1 MKFFILFF
9 LLFSCSTVPTNHPKF
24 TVVKCGFVFDSK
36 SGAWIKDQTLLI
48 RNGIISEVNPKSI
61 PSGALVLDYSKQY
74 VIPGLIDAHTHV
86 FLDDPTFTK
95 EFAQG
100 LLDFVQKTSDQQRT
114 ELGRA
119 RLKSLLQSG
128 FTSVRDLGNNG
139 DVAVSSVNEGSRIY
153 SSGDGFSPQFGQF
166 PQGTAEKIIWK
177 EYRPLTKLP
186 EDFPYD
192 LVKVYADEE
201 PNYSFADQKTLN
213 HLVHEAHK
221 RKLKVAAH
229 GILKEGIERAINA
242 NVDSLE
248 HGSEISDDQLR
259 SLSKKDIILV
269 PTYAD
274 VLLSLPLLKKYKIS
288 QTDEVVNRNCGNI
301 KRALSYKVPLAFGSD
316 NYFSFE
322 KENLSFGEATLEILL
337 AYEKCGM
344 NPLQLLRAST
354 FEAARTMGKEK
365 VVGQITIGAHADF
378 IVLKNNP
385 SESLKE
391 LKTPYAI
398 YQDGKKVD

>member
-1 MKFFILFF
+1 MKFFFIIL
-9 LLFSCSTVPTNHPKF
+9 LLFSCSTVPTNHSKF

-36 SGAWIKDQTLLI
+36 NGEWIKDQTLLI
-48 RNGIISEVNPKSI
+48 SNGIISEINPKSI
-61 PSGALVLDYSKQY
+61 PSGALILDYSKQF

-86 FLDDPTFTK
+86 FLDDPTYTK
-95 EFAQG
+95 DFSQG
-100 LLDFVQKTSDQQRT
+100 LLEFVQKTNDQQRT

-139 DVAVSSVNEGSRIY
+139 DVAVSKVTDGSRIY
-153 SSGDGFSPQFGQF
+153 SSGDGFSPQYGQF

-201 PNYSFADQKTLN
+201 PNYSFAEQKTLN
-213 HLVHEAHK
+213 HIVHEAHK

-229 GILKEGIERAINA
+229 GILKSGIEIAINA

-248 HGSEISDDQLR
+248 HGSEITDDQLR
-259 SLSKKDIILV
+259 MLAKKDIILV

-274 VLLSLPLLKKYKIS
+274 VLLSLSVLKQYKIP
-288 QTDEVVNRNCGNI
+288 QTSEVVSRNCTNI
-301 KRALSYKVPLAFGSD
+301 QKAHSLKVPLAFGSD

-322 KENLSFGEATLEILL
+322 KEGLSFGQATLEILL
-337 AYEKCGM
+337 AYGKCG
-344 NPLQLLRAST
+344 LSAREVLKAST

-365 VVGQITIGAHADF
+365 VVGQIIAGAHADF
-378 IVLKNNP
+378 IVFKNSPTETLNELKNP
-385 SESLKE
+385 HAVFK
-391 LKTPYAI
+391 
-398 YQDGKKVD
+398 DGIKVD